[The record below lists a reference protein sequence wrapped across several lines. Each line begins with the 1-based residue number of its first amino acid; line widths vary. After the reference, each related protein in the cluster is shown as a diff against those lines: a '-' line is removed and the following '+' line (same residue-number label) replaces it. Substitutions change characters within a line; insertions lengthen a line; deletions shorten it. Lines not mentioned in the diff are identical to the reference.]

1 MNLAIFDLD
10 NTLLD
15 GDSDYNWGLFL
26 VQEGLVDKKTHE
38 ESNRKFYADYNSGKL
53 DIHEFTE
60 FQFRFFKNKP
70 RDFLNKLVARYI
82 KEVAATMITKKAR
95 NLVDEH
101 RNNGDQLLIITAT
114 NSYITKPIGN
124 LLGVENLIGT
134 DLEEVGG
141 EFTGKVK
148 GIPSF
153 KEGKIERLNLW
164 LKQKELT
171 FESFERTFFYSDSQ
185 NDLPLLKIVSNPV
198 AANPDEIL
206 EKEAVRYNWPII
218 FLK

>member
-26 VQEGLVDKKTHE
+26 IQEGLVDQKMHE
-38 ESNRKFYADYNSGKL
+38 DSNKKFYADYNAGKL
-53 DIHEFTE
+53 DIYKFTE
-60 FQFRFFKNKP
+60 FQFKFFKNNS
-70 RDFLNKLVARYI
+70 RKLTDELLVRYI
-82 KEVAATMITKKAR
+82 HEVASSMITKKAR
-95 NLVDEH
+95 ELVTKH
-101 RNNGDQLLIITAT
+101 RNNGDKLLIITAT
-114 NSYITKPIGN
+114 NSYITKPIGK
-124 LLGVENLIGT
+124 LLGIDDLIGT
-134 DLEEVGG
+134 DLDEANG

-164 LKQKELT
+164 LKQKKLT
-171 FESFERTFFYSDSQ
+171 LREFEKTFFYSDSQ
-185 NDLPLLKIVSNPV
+185 NDLPLLRLVSNPV
-198 AANPDEIL
+198 AANPDDVL
-206 EKEAVRYNWPII
+206 KKEASEKDWPII

>member
-26 VQEGLVDKKTHE
+26 IQEGLVDQKTHE
-38 ESNRKFYADYNSGKL
+38 DSNKKFYADYNAGKL
-53 DIHEFTE
+53 DIYKFTE
-60 FQFRFFKNKP
+60 FQFKFFKNNS
-70 RDFLNKLVARYI
+70 RKLTDELLVRYI
-82 KEVAATMITKKAR
+82 DEVASSMITKKAR
-95 NLVDEH
+95 ELVTKH
-101 RNNGDQLLIITAT
+101 RNNGDKLLIITAT
-114 NSYITKPIGN
+114 NSYITKPIGK
-124 LLGVENLIGT
+124 LLGIDDLIGT
-134 DLEEVGG
+134 DLDEANG

-164 LKQKELT
+164 LKQKKLT
-171 FESFERTFFYSDSQ
+171 LREFEKTFFYSDSQ
-185 NDLPLLKIVSNPV
+185 NDLPLLRLVSNPV
-198 AANPDEIL
+198 AANPDDVL
-206 EKEAVRYNWPII
+206 KKEASEKDWPII

>member
-26 VQEGLVDKKTHE
+26 AQEGFVDKKNHQAL
-38 ESNRKFYADYNSGKL
+38 NDKFYADYNAGKL
-53 DIHEFTE
+53 DIYKFTE
-60 FQFRFFKNKP
+60 FQFKFFKNNS
-70 RDFLNKLVARYI
+70 RKLTDELLVRYI
-82 KEVAATMITKKAR
+82 DEVASSMITKKAR
-95 NLVDEH
+95 ELVTKH
-101 RNNGDQLLIITAT
+101 RNNGDKLLIITAT
-114 NSYITKPIGN
+114 NSYITKPIGK
-124 LLGVENLIGT
+124 LLGIDDLIGT
-134 DLEEVGG
+134 DLDEANG

-164 LKQKELT
+164 LKQKKLT
-171 FESFERTFFYSDSQ
+171 LREFEKTFFYSDSQ
-185 NDLPLLKIVSNPV
+185 NDLPLLRLVSNPV
-198 AANPDEIL
+198 AANPDDVL
-206 EKEAVRYNWPII
+206 KKEASEKDWPII

>member
-15 GDSDYNWGLFL
+15 GDSDYSWGLFL
-26 VQEGLVDKKTHE
+26 VQKGLVDKKIHAD
-38 ESNRKFYADYNSGKL
+38 SNKKFYADYNAGKL
-53 DIHEFTE
+53 DINEFTE

-70 RDFLNKLVARYI
+70 RDFLNKLVASYV
-82 KEVAATMITKKAR
+82 KEVATSMVTKKAR
-95 NLVDEH
+95 NLIAEH
-101 RNNGDQLLIITAT
+101 RVNGDLLLIITAT

-124 LLGVENLIGT
+124 LLGIDNLIGT
-134 DLEEVGG
+134 DLEEVDGK
-141 EFTGKVK
+141 FTGRVK

-153 KEGKIERLNLW
+153 KEGKVERLNLW
-164 LKQKELT
+164 LKQKKLKHQD
-171 FESFERTFFYSDSQ
+171 FEKIFFYSDSQ

-198 AANPDEIL
+198 AANPDEVL
-206 EKEAVRYNWPII
+206 EKEAVKYNWPII

>member
-26 VQEGLVDKKTHE
+26 AREGFVDQKSHQSMNE
-38 ESNRKFYADYNSGKL
+38 KFYADYNAGKL
-53 DIHEFTE
+53 DIYEFTE
-60 FQFRFFKNKP
+60 FQFQFFKNNP
-70 RDFLNKLVARYI
+70 RRFLDELLARYI
-82 KEVAATMITKKAR
+82 DEVAEVMITKKAR
-95 NLVDEH
+95 NLVADH
-101 RNNGDQLLIITAT
+101 RDNGDKLLIITAT

-124 LLGVENLIGT
+124 LLGIDDLIGT
-134 DLEEVGG
+134 DLEEVAG

-153 KEGKIERLNLW
+153 KEGKIDRLNLW
-164 LKQKELT
+164 MEQKELT

-185 NDLPLLKIVSNPV
+185 NDLPLLRIVSNPV
-198 AANPDEIL
+198 AANPDQIL
-206 EKEAVRYNWPII
+206 EKEAFKNKWPII
-218 FLK
+218 FLR

>member
-26 VQEGLVDKKTHE
+26 AREGLVDQISHQAMNE
-38 ESNRKFYADYNSGKL
+38 KFYADYNAGKL
-53 DIHEFTE
+53 DIYEFTE
-60 FQFRFFKNKP
+60 FQFKFFKNNP
-70 RDFLNKLVARYI
+70 RKLLDKLLARFI
-82 KEVAATMITKKAR
+82 DEVAEAMITEKAR
-95 NLVDEH
+95 NLVAQH
-101 RNNGDQLLIITAT
+101 RNNGDKLLIITAT

-124 LLGVENLIGT
+124 LLGIDDLIGT
-134 DLEEVGG
+134 DLEEVNG
-141 EFTGKVK
+141 EFTGKVE

-153 KEGKIERLNLW
+153 KEGKVDRLNLW

-171 FESFERTFFYSDSQ
+171 FEGLEQTFFYSDSQ
-185 NDLPLLKIVSNPV
+185 NDLPLLRIVSNPV
-198 AANPDEIL
+198 AANPDQVL
-206 EKEAVRYNWPII
+206 EKEASKNKWPII